1 MTSDVAGRIGGAPAA
16 RELLI
21 NGQLPGFDARSFS
34 AVVVDATP
42 EATYRAV
49 RSLDPGQV
57 GQTVPFMQL
66 MGWMRA
72 LPARIGSRHRPGTG
86 SPPEALSSNQP
97 EALSSNQPDPL
108 SPNQPDALSPNQPD
122 ALSSGQYRDAF
133 LALAE
138 EPGVEFVI
146 GVIGKFSAPSELEFR
161 RFQPGKFAGFAEP
174 GFGKVAISFLVLPY
188 GASRSL
194 LCTETRTAITDAETA
209 RRFRRYRTAIGPFAA
224 YLMRHWLALAKQN
237 AERDGGLTAEQTEQV
252 RTRVRLLIDITAR
265 AGAYRRGLLAA
276 AGQLS
281 PEEAAIIVDLARH
294 GMQVPQLHDVL
305 CGGHVLIDDP
315 QLYENWRF
323 DKVSHLRVSS
333 HHRDIDK
340 TRYPDIG
347 MRGHVVR
354 EKLHGR
360 TAHGTWMQ
368 LEKTP
373 AAFGK
378 RKLPSPDDIR
388 HLADYVIYR
397 VTRSNVGPW
406 GLSRLTERRPIY
418 LSPDLAVPA
427 PLTPA
432 VASSLASAL
441 RRIEADDDMT
451 AASQD
456 LAARFPP
463 PERADP
469 AGELGRA
476 LSGRAG
482 RGLFGNSDVWVTET
496 PSRIAAAIL
505 GRDRGQP
512 PAGALWT
519 EAGLL

>member
-1 MTSDVAGRIGGAPAA
+1 MTSDVAGRNGGAPAA

-21 NGQLPGFDARSFS
+21 NGQLPRFDARSFS

-66 MGWMRA
+66 MSWMRA

-86 SPPEALSSNQP
+86 SQPEVLSSDQP
-97 EALSSNQPDPL
+97 EALSSE
-108 SPNQPDALSPNQPD
+108 
-122 ALSSGQYRDAF
+122 QYRDAF

-146 GVIGKFSAPSELEFR
+146 GVIGKFSSPAELEFR
-161 RFQPGKFAGFAEP
+161 RFQPAEFAGFAEP
-174 GFGKVAISFLVLPY
+174 GFGKVAISFLVVPY

-209 RRFRRYRTAIGPFAA
+209 RRFRRYWTAIGPFAA
-224 YLMRHWLALAKQN
+224 YIMRHWLALAKQN
-237 AERDGGLTAEQTEQV
+237 AERDGALTAEQTEQV

-265 AGAYRRGLLAA
+265 AGAYRKGLLAA

-305 CGGHVLIDDP
+305 CGGHVLVDDP

-323 DKVSHLRVSS
+323 EKVSHLRVSS

-347 MRGHVVR
+347 MRGQVVR

-360 TAHGTWMQ
+360 TAHGTWVQ

-388 HLADYVIYR
+388 HLMDYVIYR

-496 PSRIAAAIL
+496 PSRVAAAIL
-505 GRDRGQP
+505 GQDRGQP
-512 PAGALWT
+512 PAGTLWT